1 MKRIPP
7 HAAHTPGGSRRRRPN
22 PALGLFDVVPERA
35 PAPPADD
42 GAERLMNDLV
52 ELIDAGLVVAVEVDG
67 ETRYAAAPI
76 DLGDDPE
83 R

>member
-1 MKRIPP
+1 MKPTPRHP
-7 HAAHTPGGSRRRRPN
+7 ARTPGGPRRRRPN
-22 PALGLFDVVPERA
+22 PALGLFDLGPDT
-35 PAPPADD
+35 PAPPSDD
-42 GAERLMNDLV
+42 GAERLMSDLV

-76 DLGDDPE
+76 DQAEPD

>member
-1 MKRIPP
+1 MQRPSP
-7 HAAHTPGGSRRRRPN
+7 HATRTSGSPRRRRPN
-22 PALGLFDVVPERA
+22 AAPSLFDLVPERT

-42 GAERLMNDLV
+42 GAERLMSDLV

-76 DLGDDPE
+76 DLDEPD

>member
-1 MKRIPP
+1 MKPTSR
-7 HAAHTPGGSRRRRPN
+7 HSAHTPGGPRRRRPN
-22 PALGLFDVVPERA
+22 PALGLFDLAPERT

-52 ELIDAGLVVAVEVDG
+52 ELIDAGLVVAIEVDG
-67 ETRYAAAPI
+67 ETRYAAAPV
-76 DLGDDPE
+76 DAGEPD